1 MTGKVSDRK
10 LAFRQVLTEIMK
22 QLRTA
27 EGAKNEKILRRKL
40 IVKNG

>member
-10 LAFRQVLTEIMK
+10 LTLRQVLTDIMK
-22 QLRTA
+22 QLQTA
-27 EGAKNEKILRRKL
+27 GRAKNEKILSRKL

>member
-10 LAFRQVLTEIMK
+10 LIFRQVLTEILK

-27 EGAKNEKILRRKL
+27 GRAKNEKILSRKL